1 MGMENFLK
9 LYQIPC
15 ILCLQAR
22 LSKFLDLKGTLPLTW
37 PDKSINSGGVV
48 TNTGGV
54 NCLHVVASMVVVV
67 GDAVGVVG
75 MVGGLIVGGEGV
87 VGLSISQ
94 GVMKGVLR
102 SLGLTLRGG
111 AEGSET
117 TTDAT
122 IGQKESKR
130 CTKEALC

>member
-1 MGMENFLK
+1 M
-9 LYQIPC
+9 
-15 ILCLQAR
+15 
-22 LSKFLDLKGTLPLTW
+22 KGTLPLTW

-54 NCLHVVASMVVVV
+54 NCLHVVASMVVV
-67 GDAVGVVG
+67 VGVVG